1 MQGFLHV
8 SPIKAMMG
16 TIDTFGCHRKYKSR
30 EILCEIPKGPKKEPH
45 KCYMGTLGSFKEE

>member
-45 KCYMGTLGSFKEE
+45 KCYMGSLGSFKEE